1 MEEVLNT
8 LGIDIEKLKSKNIHT
23 RTDTLEILGVSHKT
37 LTKYEKSNY
46 LISNKY
52 KREKYYTTENIL
64 DCIKSKTGFD
74 F

>member
-1 MEEVLNT
+1 MKKV
-8 LGIDIEKLKSKNIHT
+8 
-23 RTDTLEILGVSHKT
+23 
-37 LTKYEKSNY
+37 NY